1 MGLGLG
7 LGLGL
12 EGPKSLLTFFFPRL
26 VLLIAVI
33 GAGVGASPASK
44 SSSGGG
50 GSIYDHLRQYGLP
63 IGLLPKGITEYSL
76 NTTSGEFRVFL
87 AAPCHAKFEN
97 QVRYDF
103 NVSGTLTFGRIAD
116 LSGVSAQELFLWFPV
131 KGIRVDVPSSGLIY
145 FDVGVVDKQFSLSL
159 FESPPDCTALD
170 PSDPSSS
177 SSNSPSVSASS
188 SSSNLKL
195 KVDFDSRSGYEFNSV
210 SSI

>member
-1 MGLGLG
+1 MGGSKIPPYFLL
-7 LGLGL
+7 
-12 EGPKSLLTFFFPRL
+12 PSPCSAYRCDRRWCRSL
-26 VLLIAVI
+26 
-33 GAGVGASPASK
+33 AGVQIQQWRRRK
-44 SSSGGG
+44 
-50 GSIYDHLRQYGLP
+50 HLRSPPAIWLTHRPPPQ
-63 IGLLPKGITEYSL
+63 GITEYSL

-177 SSNSPSVSASS
+177 SSNSPSVSASTS
-188 SSSNLKL
+188 STSNLKL
-195 KVDFDSRSGYEFNSV
+195 KLKNESQDVGYKVGQRGEVRAAS
-210 SSI
+210 